1 MPVRSRLLAPW
12 AALVLVLGVVA
23 AVVHDDGS
31 NVATDARSGEHAT
44 STTGSTTTSAAS
56 GTDSSASGAE
66 TTSAATGGASDA
78 TADTTAPGG
87 NGGPST
93 TAATSAARVH
103 PDPGTYTTDNSG
115 TSSFGSVP
123 PKSTYTIELLPNG
136 DTHETGDFDLVL
148 RWTPDAAS
156 VVSLKIAMAGKEF
169 NAPAGAPLLF
179 IPFDSA
185 PPQWSWSMTSTDGK
199 TMIQQSASVTG
210 NDSVTVGGTAVP
222 TFVVDSTINISG
234 DITGTVHLTAWVD
247 PVTRLVVKQHT
258 VTHVTLPIVV
268 SSDITSVLESLTPS

>member
-1 MPVRSRLLAPW
+1 MAVRSKLILVW
-12 AALVLVLGVVA
+12 AALLLVAGVAA
-23 AVVHDDGS
+23 AVVHDDGHKI
-31 NVATDARSGEHAT
+31 ATDARSDAHAT
-44 STTGSTTTSAAS
+44 STTGSTATSVAVGTDSASSSDTTSAAPA
-56 GTDSSASGAE
+56 GSSD
-66 TTSAATGGASDA
+66 TTPDTAATGGSV
-78 TADTTAPGG
+78 
-87 NGGPST
+87 GPSPT
-93 TAATSAARVH
+93 VPTNTARVH

-123 PKSTYTIELLPNG
+123 PKSTYTIELLSNG

-169 NAPAGAPLLF
+169 DAPAGAPLLF
-179 IPFDSA
+179 IPFNNA

-199 TMIQQSASVTG
+199 TTIQQTASVTG

-234 DITGTVHLTAWVD
+234 DITGSVHLTAWID
-247 PVTRLVVKQHT
+247 PVTRLAVKQHI

-268 SSDITSVLESLTPS
+268 NSDITSVLESLTPS